1 VTNAERHK
9 TNPAFIDDAIDTV
22 ANTAQR
28 ITRLIEQLQRGEAT
42 EAAERVG
49 LEELVRSAAER
60 SGDREPRPRL
70 VIEQPGLTVSASRE
84 RLVNVLEHVIRNAQD
99 ATARE
104 GRITV
109 RLSGTAQRA
118 LIEVADTGQGM
129 TAEFVRE
136 RLFRP
141 FDSTKGSKGMGIGA
155 YQAREYARALGG
167 DVEVESSPGRG
178 TAFRIILPVVSL
190 PAVA

>member
-1 VTNAERHK
+1 
-9 TNPAFIDDAIDTV
+9 V
-22 ANTAQR
+22 A
-28 ITRLIEQLQRGEAT
+28 
-42 EAAERVG
+42 
-49 LEELVRSAAER
+49 LEDLARSAVER
-60 SGDREPRPRL
+60 STDREPRPEL
-70 VIEQPGLTVSASRE
+70 VVEQPGLTVSASRE

-99 ATARE
+99 ATARD

-109 RLSGTAQRA
+109 RLSGTQQRA

-178 TAFRIILPVVSL
+178 TTFRIILPVVSL